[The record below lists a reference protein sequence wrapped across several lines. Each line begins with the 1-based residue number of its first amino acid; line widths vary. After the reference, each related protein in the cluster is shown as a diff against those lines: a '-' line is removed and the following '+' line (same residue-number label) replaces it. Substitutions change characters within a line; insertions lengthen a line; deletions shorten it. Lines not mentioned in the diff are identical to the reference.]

1 MVVHC
6 LHEPKTL
13 RPISNPTSELCQKG
27 ALLTWIYQTTS
38 YPRMKLIGLTDGK
51 QTLMNQSTN
60 QLTCPKFR
68 DLQEIQIL
76 SLQTSQLQPDGK
88 EHRDQ
93 QERIKPI
100 IAFQIIPDLL
110 QRIYLLLFLH
120 VQKIHLHP
128 NQELLQCQLI
138 TE

>member
-27 ALLTWIYQTTS
+27 ALLTWIYQITS
-38 YPRMKLIGLTDGK
+38 YPRMNLIGHMDGK
-51 QTLMNQSTN
+51 QASMNRLTN
-60 QLTCPKFR
+60 LLTCHKFR
-68 DLQEIQIL
+68 DLLEIQIL
-76 SLQTSQLQPDGK
+76 SLQTSLLQPDGK
-88 EHRDQ
+88 GHWDQ
-93 QERIKPI
+93 LEKIIPI

-128 NQELLQCQLI
+128 NQELLQCHLI